1 MDWLEMVGIVLGVF
15 SYIGQGLLVL
25 FVITWIIDNR
35 FKILER
41 LKLTWSLILRWTF
54 YLFVTSISLLFLWM
68 FIYITFIDDTNRC
81 DDEMELCPID
91 D

>member
-1 MDWLEMVGIVLGVF
+1 MVGIVLGVF

>member
-1 MDWLEMVGIVLGVF
+1 MVGIVLGVF

-68 FIYITFIDDTNRC
+68 FIYITFIDDTYRC